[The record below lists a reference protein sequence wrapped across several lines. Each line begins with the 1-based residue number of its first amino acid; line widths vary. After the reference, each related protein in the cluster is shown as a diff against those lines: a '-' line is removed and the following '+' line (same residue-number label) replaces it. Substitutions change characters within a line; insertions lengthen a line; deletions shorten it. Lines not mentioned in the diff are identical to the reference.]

1 MVNWIYKDLGSS
13 FWQHLADRCWLC
25 EICTVQVRRGRG
37 PGEKQ
42 NAAVLWQQ
50 LDQFDIFSMGFS
62 IMTYYNPL
70 HLNMFAANPI
80 FDRAGSQLIATW
92 SRMKISMEA
101 KKPFNIF
108 VQRGWGHLIPYEEK
122 WKLINHSTYLFR
134 RGRGDLIDW
143 KRSGSQ

>member
-1 MVNWIYKDLGSS
+1 MVVNGSKHIENDGLIVWCFLQTLLKHPSTSLILQDCRDLGSS

-37 PGEKQ
+37 WPGEKQ

-50 LDQFDIFSMGFS
+50 LDLFDIFSMGFS

-70 HLNMFAANPI
+70 HLNMFAANPT

-92 SRMKISMEA
+92 SRMKI
-101 KKPFNIF
+101 N
-108 VQRGWGHLIPYEEK
+108 
-122 WKLINHSTYLFR
+122 
-134 RGRGDLIDW
+134 
-143 KRSGSQ
+143 GS